1 MPKLNKETVNIPPS
15 GSWSWNDETQ
25 TLEFTCFSTPV
36 EIEGKGKKNK
46 TSTYQEHIRIHLEKI
61 LKYNTSSRGGCSTLK
76 KTAGTAKL
84 NAFKASTKSS
94 QRDTVTIEKIKQV
107 AVALVQEKDGLPIPQ
122 CFLNMIQ
129 SRELDEF
136 LAGLL
141 LYLSCHLEK
150 RALEERPKAL
160 MTEQSVMEKQVMAE
174 TSAKVELAK
183 KHLGFCY
190 SALVLGLGL
199 SQQHHMVCGRTR
211 VSSTYRDRHLYE
223 CLYSFFCCVAWVTF
237 GRQDLKG
244 IQAEI
249 GHLFRSDLFNPA
261 LRPQGKEPEGEQE
274 ELQTTQKEGQSETK
288 GPRQAVLNNRK
299 SQRGPALS
307 SIVTQRSPIMVSLL
321 PSPREKAPHL
331 FQTFFSHKQ
340 QPATLSDSEALMEE
354 LRQQLASLNFGILGK
369 PLSQFSYTTLVPH
382 GDKNEVEE
390 EGDEDSSGDDCECE
404 SEGHR
409 AQVRDSRPSFTGPRS
424 TTADKY
430 SSFSRANT
438 VASRTTTEALSSDTE

>member
-1 MPKLNKETVNIPPS
+1 MCYYNNICVLYVP
-15 GSWSWNDETQ
+15 E
-25 TLEFTCFSTPV
+25 
-36 EIEGKGKKNK
+36 
-46 TSTYQEHIRIHLEKI
+46 
-61 LKYNTSSRGGCSTLK
+61 
-76 KTAGTAKL
+76 
-84 NAFKASTKSS
+84 
-94 QRDTVTIEKIKQV
+94 V

-223 CLYSFFCCVAWVTF
+223 
-237 GRQDLKG
+237 DLKG

-261 LRPQGKEPEGEQE
+261 LRAQGKEPEGEQE

-390 EGDEDSSGDDCECE
+390 EGDEDSSGDDCECD

-409 AQVRDSRPSFTGPRS
+409 AQVRDSRASFTGPRS